1 MDNQNFALFES
12 AFNLPENMDQIKI
25 SHIEVYNWG
34 SFCGLNQVNINPD
47 GTLITGE
54 NGAGKSTVIDA
65 LMALLRSPSKASFNI
80 AASQNTRDRSLVSYI
95 RGSYGRSLDENEQV
109 CQNLRTGSTVT
120 VVKAVYRHTHTADIV
135 MLLGIF
141 YITVTGSALSDVKRI
156 YAVGSTEIS
165 VKDILR
171 HFNNFDSRMLKAYL
185 RAQDDV
191 RVCDDNFSEYETHFR
206 RRLRMDN
213 ANAPALL
220 SRALGLKKIDNLTE
234 LIRTLVL
241 EPSDIRKDAQES
253 VKQFEDLS
261 VAHEKLEIAK
271 SQESVLSRLPV
282 LKNDIENYEIRIA
295 ETLQAISSLDRYVA
309 TFAIEAKK
317 RRHKEA
323 SDECALKRQDH
334 ENAEIRK
341 KEAEE
346 NAEMCHES
354 YIKHGGGMIERY
366 RKELDNK
373 KLELSRAESCLRD
386 YNTLAALLDLD
397 SPDSEEIFRQNLV
410 KLQQLDE
417 KLNLQQDEMGCKI
430 GELNA
435 VQRNQVKEAQDLENE
450 IRTLELNPDSNLDQR
465 YQNLRN
471 ELLAD
476 LRLDKNTLVYAA
488 ELMEVRPEEESWH
501 GAIERALGGIRQTL
515 LVSEEHYRS
524 ITGWLNRRHTG
535 LHVRVRVADTSRRY
549 DVSFG
554 NRGYLQKLRWKDHA
568 YTGWLKN
575 FLSSKDLICVGSV
588 EEMNDTEYSMTREG
602 LIHRQHGFFEKKDI
616 TRIDDRHE
624 WCLGFSSKERL
635 AVLRQDRK
643 LLVERRNGI
652 LEEIADVRAKLE
664 GVKTSLRN
672 TMLLSERK
680 NYREIDVKSIRDEHY
695 QLELQLDKLTNSE
708 DLQSYLNDW
717 EDAKKRQREME
728 LICTRIYGEIK
739 VLEDNLKQL
748 EKELNDLENKLRE
761 PISEKARSMLDQTI
775 GTMNISAAEIIEKEK
790 MIADYLSG
798 QKDSLVAEK
807 NRAEKEVVTDMS
819 TFSSR
824 WPAESATWGQK
835 IVDLPAYLSYLNTI
849 RTDGLPKL
857 VDDFKA
863 KLNNE
868 VTQSV
873 AILSEKIRRELDDI
887 TRRIEKVNSVLARA
901 EFRENTFLKIHPE
914 KIRIPFINDFDK
926 EVKNVLSLVTSD
938 DHEARF
944 RGLSKVVKILDDAL
958 NSSSLESRQL
968 LDPRVRMRFLAK
980 EIERG
985 TEIVRDVLDS
995 SSGKSGGEKEA
1006 FAGSV
1011 LAASLAYVL
1020 TPDRGAWPVYSSV
1033 FLDEAFSNT
1042 SDSVSSRVL
1051 RIFRELKLH
1060 VNLITPFKN
1069 IDIARDYARSLVI
1082 MTKSPQNESFV
1093 SELTWEEYDSRLSMK
1108 RREREEEDQEIIEE
1122 AGITVEETD
1131 AGTAAG

>member
-1 MDNQNFALFES
+1 MLFEG

-25 SHIEVYNWG
+25 HHIEVYNWG
-34 SFCGLNQVNINPD
+34 SFCGLNRVNINPD

-80 AASQNTRDRSLVSYI
+80 AASQNTKDRSLVSYI
-95 RGSYGRSLDENEQV
+95 RGSYGRSLDDNEQV

-120 VVKAVYRHTHTADIV
+120 VVKAVYRHTLTDDII

-141 YITVTGSALSDVKRI
+141 YITGTGSALSDVKRI
-156 YAVGSTEIS
+156 YAVGSTEIA
-165 VKDILR
+165 VKDILK

-185 RAQDDV
+185 KSHDDV

-206 RRLRMDN
+206 RRLHMDN

-241 EPSDIRKDAQES
+241 EPSDIKRDAQES

-271 SQESVLSRLPV
+271 SQESVLSRLPM
-282 LKNDIENYEIRIA
+282 LKDEIEKYEVRIA
-295 ETLQAISSLDRYVA
+295 ETLMAIGSLDRYVA
-309 TFAIEAKK
+309 AFAIEAKK
-317 RRHKEA
+317 RRHREIT
-323 SDECALKRQDH
+323 DECTLKKQDY

-341 KEAEE
+341 REAEE

-354 YIKHGGGMIERY
+354 YIKHGGGMIERH
-366 RKELDNK
+366 RKELENK
-373 KLELSRAESCLRD
+373 KLELSKAESCLRD
-386 YNTLAALLDLD
+386 YNTLAAMLDLD
-397 SPDSEEIFRQNLV
+397 SPDTEDIFRQNLA
-410 KLQQLDE
+410 KLQKLDE
-417 KLNLQQDEMGCKI
+417 SLNRQQDELGGRI

-435 VQRNQVKEAQDLENE
+435 VQRNQVKEAQDLDNE

-471 ELLAD
+471 EILAD
-476 LRLDKNTLVYAA
+476 LNLEKNSLVYAA
-488 ELMEVRPEEESWH
+488 ELMEVRAEEEAWH

-515 LVSEEHYRS
+515 LVSEENYRS

-554 NRGYLQKLRWKDHA
+554 NRGYLQKLRWKEHA

-575 FLSSKDLICVGSV
+575 TLCSRDLICVNTV
-588 EEMNDTEYSMTREG
+588 EEMNDTEFSMTKEG

-635 AVLRQDRK
+635 AVLRQDRRT
-643 LLVERRNGI
+643 LMERRNSI
-652 LEEIADVRAKLE
+652 LSEIADAKSKLE
-664 GVKTSLRN
+664 SVKTSLRHA
-672 TMLLSERK
+672 MLLSERK
-680 NYREIDVKSIRDEHY
+680 NFREIDVKSISDELY
-695 QLELQLDKLTNSE
+695 QLEVQIEKLTNSE
-708 DLQSYLNDW
+708 DLQSYLNEW

-728 LICTRIYGEIK
+728 QICTRIYGEIQ
-739 VLEDNLKQL
+739 VLDDNLKQI
-748 EKELNDLENKLRE
+748 EKELNVLENKLKE
-761 PISEKARSMLDQTI
+761 PISEKAKNMLDQTI
-775 GTMNISAAEIIEKEK
+775 GAMNISAAEIIEKEK
-790 MIADYLSG
+790 NISDYLSN
-798 QKDSLVAEK
+798 QKDRLVSEKNKAEK
-807 NRAEKEVVTDMS
+807 DVVTDMS

-824 WPAESATWGQK
+824 WPTESAAWGQK

-849 RTDGLPKL
+849 RTDGLPRL

-868 VTQSV
+868 VTQSI
-873 AILSEKIRRELDDI
+873 AILTEKIRSELDDI
-887 TRRIEKVNSVLARA
+887 TRRIEKVNSVLAKA

-914 KIRIPFINDFDK
+914 KIRIPFVNEFDK
-926 EVKNVLSLVTSD
+926 EVKNVLSLVVSD

-944 RGLSKVVKILDDAL
+944 RGLSKVIKILDDAL

-968 LDPRVRMRFLAK
+968 LDPRVRMKFLAK

-985 TEIVRDVLDS
+985 TDIVRDVLDS

-1093 SELTWEEYDSRLSMK
+1093 SELTWEEYDSKLSMK
-1108 RREREEEDQEIIEE
+1108 RRERELEDQKVIDE
-1122 AGITVEETD
+1122 AGITVEEKD
-1131 AGTAAG
+1131 A